1 MRYLV
6 IANQEDGYDALAR
19 SIARI
24 AQTEPDSS
32 FCVVVPLGHRSHH
45 PLALEEARRHAATHL
60 DDVQRHLDAQG
71 IAAPGEVADHQLMT
85 TIERLATAG
94 DVDAVILSAPPTAI
108 RAAVGL
114 DQADHI
120 HRMLQLPVIR
130 LTDPDANWPQ
140 PPPD

>member
-1 MRYLV
+1 VRYLV

-32 FCVVVPLGHRSHH
+32 FYVVVPLSHRSHH
-45 PLALEEARRHAATHL
+45 PLALTEARRHAATHL
-60 DDVQRHLDAQG
+60 DDVQRHLAAQG
-71 IAAPGEVADHQLMT
+71 VTAPGEVADHQLML

-94 DVDAVILSAPPTAI
+94 DVDTVILSAPPTAI

-130 LTDPDANWPQ
+130 LADPDANWPQ